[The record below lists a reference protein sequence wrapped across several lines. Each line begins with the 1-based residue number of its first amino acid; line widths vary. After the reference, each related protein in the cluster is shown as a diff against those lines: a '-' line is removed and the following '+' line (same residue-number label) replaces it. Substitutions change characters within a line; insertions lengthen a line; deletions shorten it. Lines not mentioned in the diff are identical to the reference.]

1 MSHKLLIYSH
11 EARSYGE
18 ILAKKLPQ
26 LEIRNASRQE
36 EAIDFVEQAEII
48 LSWKIPDELL
58 KRAKN
63 LKWFASLGAGNEH
76 LVNNPHLPSSIP
88 FTKVTVY
95 GEMMAEYVFAYLLS
109 FIRTT
114 GKYLEDQR
122 RRIWDPQKP
131 ERLRGKVLGMVGLG
145 SIGREIAKRGK
156 QFGMTVLG
164 VKRIPTPVENVDEV
178 FRPDHLER
186 MIPRVDYLVL
196 ALPQTPETEKLIGE
210 KELNEM
216 KTGAILLNIGR
227 GKTIDQKALIEVLKS
242 GRIKA
247 VLDVF
252 EEEPLPPE
260 SQLWALE
267 NVILT
272 PHVSGINLP
281 EEICE
286 EFARNYERWIKG
298 QSLTGLVDRK
308 KGY

>member
-1 MSHKLLIYSH
+1 MNHKLLIYH
-11 EARSYGE
+11 PEARSYSE
-18 ILAKKLPQ
+18 ILSKKLPQ
-26 LEIRNASRQE
+26 LVIRCASQPE
-36 EAIDFVEQAEII
+36 EAIDFVEEAEII
-48 LSWKIPDELL
+48 LAWKIPDELL
-58 KRAKN
+58 RRAKP
-63 LKWFASLGAGNEH
+63 LRWFASLGAGNEH
-76 LVNNPHLPSSIP
+76 LIQNPYLPSSIP

-122 RRIWDPQKP
+122 RRVWDPQKP

-156 QFGMTVLG
+156 QFGMTILG
-164 VKRIPTPVENVDEV
+164 VKRTPMPVENVDEV
-178 FRPDHLER
+178 FHPDHLER

-196 ALPQTPETEKLIGE
+196 ALPLTPDTEKLIGE
-210 KELNEM
+210 KELNGM
-216 KTGAILLNIGR
+216 KNGATLFNIGR
-227 GKTIDQKALIEVLKS
+227 GKTIDQKALIEILKS
-242 GRIKA
+242 GRIRA

-260 SQLWALE
+260 SELWTLE
-267 NVILT
+267 NVIIT

-286 EFARNYERWIKG
+286 EFARNYERWMKG
-298 QSLTGLVDRK
+298 EPLTGLVDRE